1 LICMNTLI
9 TRWRT
14 TIILACHA
22 SIVCVSLAAAFLLRF
37 EFSLPASEWVHLT
50 RAVPVA
56 LAVKLLTLH
65 FGRVYRGGWRYVG
78 MIDLKKI
85 LQANLVASVLFSIAS
100 YALVG
105 ANVPRS
111 IYFVDFL
118 LCFLLT
124 AGARFAFR
132 IYHEGLAQPL
142 SSSKQKAILVYGAGA
157 AGIVL
162 LKEIRTNP
170 DLHYKVV
177 GFLDDAPGKRLAF
190 VAGTPVLGA
199 GRDVAKIV
207 TRLRRRGINVEEILI
222 AMPSATGRQMQE
234 AVANCRSAGVG
245 CKTVP
250 GMSELLSGGVL
261 IRQMRNISPV
271 DLLGR
276 NPVHVDERMVRSFI
290 RGRSVMVTGAGGS
303 IGSELCRQVARFE
316 PAQLVAFEQGE
327 TDLFKIEREMR
338 SRYPSLDFRAEIGD
352 IRDRV
357 RLDDVMRRNE
367 VNCIFHA
374 AAYKHVPMMEQHLLE
389 AVKNNVLGTRNVVA
403 AAQQHHV
410 TDFVMISS
418 DKAVKPTNVMGLT
431 KRVAELLVCSMPVP
445 AGGGGTKFVSVRF
458 GNVLG
463 SNGSVI
469 PVFKQQIEAGGP
481 VTVTHPDMTRY
492 FMTISEAVE
501 LVLQSSV
508 MGKGSEIFVLD
519 MGEPVRIVDLA
530 KNMIRLAGYEPYTDI
545 EIRFTGLRP
554 GEKLYEELMLEGEDI
569 VATVHEKIK
578 IFQGPP
584 VQREAVASVIR
595 EVEDLLER
603 RDEAGV
609 ISCLRDLVPEYQPG
623 EKWRQAVRL
632 SVAVGS

>member
-1 LICMNTLI
+1 MNTLL

-14 TIILACHA
+14 AIILACHA
-22 SIVCVSLAAAFLLRF
+22 SIVCVSLASAFLLRF
-37 EFSLPASEWVHLT
+37 EFSLPRGEWEHLAT
-50 RAVPVA
+50 ATWVA
-56 LAVKLLTLH
+56 LAVKHLTWH
-65 FGRVYRGGWRYVG
+65 FARVFRGGWRYVG
-78 MIDLKKI
+78 MIDLKRI
-85 LQANLVASVLFSIAS
+85 LQANLAASLLFSIAC
-100 YALVG
+100 YAMIG
-105 ANVPRS
+105 ASFPRS
-111 IYFVDFL
+111 IYFIDFL

-132 IYHEGLAQPL
+132 MYHEGLAQRST
-142 SSSKQKAILVYGAGA
+142 SSRQKATLVYGAGA

-170 DLHYKVV
+170 DLHYKIV
-177 GFLDDAPGKRLAF
+177 GFLDDAPGKRSAF

-199 GRDVAKIV
+199 GRDLAKIV
-207 TRLRRRGINVEEILI
+207 ARLRRRGVNVEEILI

-234 AVANCRSAGVG
+234 AVANCRSAGVV

-261 IRQMRNISPV
+261 IRQMRHISPV

-327 TDLFKIEREMR
+327 TDLFKIEKEMNNR
-338 SRYPSLDFRAEIGD
+338 FPSLEFRAEIGD
-352 IRDRV
+352 IRDRA
-357 RLDDVMRRNE
+357 RLDDVIRRNE

-374 AAYKHVPMMEQHLLE
+374 AAYKHVPMMEHHLLE

-403 AAQQHHV
+403 AAQHHHV
-410 TDFVMISS
+410 ADFVMISS

-431 KRVAELLVCSMPVP
+431 KRVAELLVCSMPIPTV
-445 AGGGGTKFVSVRF
+445 AGGTKFVSVRF

-519 MGEPVRIVDLA
+519 MGEPVKIVDLA
-530 KNMIRLAGYEPYTDI
+530 QNMIRLAGYEPYTDI

-584 VQREAVASVIR
+584 VEREMVSDVMR
-595 EVEDLLER
+595 ELEDLLAR

-609 ISCLRDLVPEYQPG
+609 IACLRDLVPEYQPG
-623 EKWRQAVRL
+623 AKWRQPTHMSFAV
-632 SVAVGS
+632 SS